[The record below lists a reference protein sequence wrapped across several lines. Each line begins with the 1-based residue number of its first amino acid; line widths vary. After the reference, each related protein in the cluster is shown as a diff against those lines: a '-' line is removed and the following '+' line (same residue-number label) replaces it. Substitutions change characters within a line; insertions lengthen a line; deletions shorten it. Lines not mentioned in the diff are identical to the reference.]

1 MSYTATSGS
10 PFAWSRP
17 TSTGSLSQVTIFSEP
32 WITPSTRAFTGKG
45 LCDGYIVPTLAMVGS
60 TRLTPTITDNR
71 AYFGGAWGAGG
82 TAKVVSDD
90 RFMTI
95 TNNLTWSFSSSTG
108 TTTISPSQ
116 SRILATRLPE

>member
-17 TSTGSLSQVTIFSEP
+17 TGTGALAQVTIFSAP
-32 WITPSTRAFTGKG
+32 WIQPSTRAFIGTA
-45 LCDGYIVPTLAMVGS
+45 LADGYIVPTQAMVGS

-71 AYFGGAWGAGG
+71 SYFGGAWGLNGA
-82 TAKVVSDD
+82 AKVVSDD

-95 TNNLTWSFSSSTG
+95 TNNLTWSFSASTG
-108 TTTISPSQ
+108 NTSISPTQ
-116 SRILATRLPE
+116 SRILATRLPS